1 MGLGIATVVDTVL
14 ASVLIYVLH
23 NSRTGL
29 KKSVRVL
36 SGLCFVCGAG
46 ADLIALRF
54 RTNSMLDTLIA
65 YSVCTGTHSS

>member
-29 KKSVRVL
+29 KKSVACRIA
-36 SGLCFVCGAG
+36 FVW
-46 ADLIALRF
+46 DE
-54 RTNSMLDTLIA
+54 
-65 YSVCTGTHSS
+65 Y